1 MMYDRSTEKKSS
13 KMRKKTIEKNLKKA
27 LLENGA
33 FAQALFEYELQGH
46 VEAYIESKREDGDKY
61 LIVVTEN
68 ANDVAMLLIDENDNV
83 HVNEKARGLL
93 MKLWRHHAYK
103 KNLQLL
109 IPDMASELDSGYL
122 YAAGVK
128 VK

>member
-1 MMYDRSTEKKSS
+1 
-13 KMRKKTIEKNLKKA
+13 MRKQTIEKNLKKA

-46 VEAYIESKREDGDKY
+46 VEAYIESKHEDGDKY

-68 ANDVAMLLIDENDNV
+68 ANDAAMLLIDENDTV
-83 HVNEKARGLL
+83 HVNEKARSLL
-93 MKLWRHHAYK
+93 MKLWRHHAYE
-103 KNLQLL
+103 KNLRHL
-109 IPDMASELDSGYL
+109 IPDMANELDSGYL

-128 VK
+128 IKNRT